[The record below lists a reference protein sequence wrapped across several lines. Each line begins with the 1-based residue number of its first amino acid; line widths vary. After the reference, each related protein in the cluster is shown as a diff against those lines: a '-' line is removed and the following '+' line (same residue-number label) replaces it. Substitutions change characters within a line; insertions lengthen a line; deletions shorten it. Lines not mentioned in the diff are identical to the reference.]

1 MSGLQEYYPSKFSMI
16 HVVGDVILIVGITV
30 FLNSKINS
38 QAAEIAEL
46 KKQNDILSERLD
58 RIEKFLQQGLQHSS
72 PLQERPPQETHPE
85 EESEEIDT

>member
-30 FLNSKINS
+30 LLNSKINS

-58 RIEKFLQQGLQHSS
+58 RIEQYLQQGSKQIPSIKT
-72 PLQERPPQETHPE
+72 PPVPPPQE